1 MKKIIVITAI
11 LLTGTVMANAEMDT
25 GAQVRANIKAKAV
38 QMMGTTTRP
47 TMGTS
52 TKGTSTKDVLGLQ
65 IKALNM
71 EMEAKIKLIRDEY
84 QAKIKA
90 LIATNAGNASTTR
103 GTSIK
108 GERKIEV
115 EGGEQND
122 DTKRVVV
129 GSSTEDRVVPPMPR
143 LRINGQVKGAVA
155 ENDEQG
161 GGFGKFIRGL
171 FGGR

>member
-1 MKKIIVITAI
+1 MKKIIVTTAI
-11 LLTGTVMANAEMDT
+11 LLTGTVMANAEMDA

-47 TMGTS
+47 TM
-52 TKGTSTKDVLGLQ
+52 GTSTKDVLGLQ

-129 GSSTEDRVVPPMPR
+129 GSSTEDKVVPPMPR